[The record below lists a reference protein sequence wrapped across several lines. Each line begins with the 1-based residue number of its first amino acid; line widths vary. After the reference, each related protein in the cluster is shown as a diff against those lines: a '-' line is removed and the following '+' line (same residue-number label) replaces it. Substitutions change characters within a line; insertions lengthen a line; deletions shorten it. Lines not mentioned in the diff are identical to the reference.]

1 MDTCDVLIVGGG
13 PAGSSCAWA
22 LRDSGLRV
30 IAVDRA
36 QFPRDKVCGGWV
48 TPAVLR
54 DLQIDTAEYASKRVF
69 QPISRFRVGC
79 MGQREVEIGFSGPVS
94 FGIRRCEFDDFLLR
108 RSGATLRLGTPVTQI
123 EKTSWGWLVNGE
135 IETRLLVGAGGH
147 FCPIAKFSGAR
158 KTNPQAVVAQEM
170 EFEMTADQARHCRIG
185 PEVPE
190 LFFCRDLKGY
200 GWCFRKGNFLN
211 VGLGRLDPNGLPQH
225 VSEFSAFL
233 RDNERIGFDLTAG
246 YRGHAYLLAADDRA
260 TISDGLLL
268 IGDSAGLA
276 APFSGEGIRPAVV
289 SGILAAEVIQNA
301 AGDYSFERLEPY
313 RRELAIRLGFTSGL
327 GEKITSALPV
337 SLKSSLARMLMHT
350 EWFCRKVV
358 KDWFLQGEI
367 EPVATPLLTPS
378 HPHAVARLG

>member
-30 IAVDRA
+30 MVVDRA

-54 DLQIDTAEYASKRVF
+54 DLQIDAVEYASSRVF
-69 QPISRFRVGC
+69 QPISRFRVSCIGE
-79 MGQREVEIGFSGPVS
+79 REVEVGFSGPVS

-108 RSGATLRLGTPVTQI
+108 RSGAALRLGTAVTQI
-123 EKTSWGWLVNGE
+123 EKTGRGWLVNGK
-135 IETRLLVGAGGH
+135 IGTRLLVGAGGH

-158 KTNPQAVVAQEM
+158 KSNPQAVVAQEM
-170 EFEMTADQARHCRIG
+170 EFEMTAGQAAQCCIR

-190 LFFCRDLKGY
+190 LFFCHDLKGY

-233 RDNERIGFDLTAG
+233 RDNDRIGFDLTAG
-246 YRGHAYLLAADDRA
+246 YRGHAYLLASDDRA
-260 TISDGLLL
+260 VVSDGVLL

-289 SGILAAEVIQNA
+289 SGLLAAEVIRNA
-301 AGDYSFERLEPY
+301 AGHYSLERLEPY
-313 RRELAIRLGFTSGL
+313 RRELAMRLGFTSGL
-327 GEKITSALPV
+327 GEKITSVIPV
-337 SLKSSLARMLMHT
+337 SLKSSIARMLMRT

-358 KDWFLQGEI
+358 KDWFLQGET
-367 EPVATPLLTPS
+367 EPVATPMLTASEPQ
-378 HPHAVARLG
+378 AMAT